1 MYDRNIHFVPTQQ
14 LQAPDP
20 SWLDDEF
27 ADGGD
32 EFVQDPR
39 YADFSMEVPAPTA
52 AEIALDDAGPGDVFV
67 KVGPV
72 DDTFEQA
79 ILASGVGV
87 VVVGGMCLTCSFL
100 GFVIGL
106 LVAT

>member
-27 ADGGD
+27 EGGD

-52 AEIALDDAGPGDVFV
+52 AEIAPDDAGPGDVFV